1 MGLTIFDASEED
13 GTKAQPLY
21 EHLAFDRL
29 ESIHSGEGSLEFED
43 AEPHPPAERLRDA
56 VVPLGQE
63 DTEYHPGDDGHTL
76 RETSEEG
83 DGDFP
88 QPSFDIMSVVH
99 GMGIIRGL
107 NANRCR
113 RKKMI

>member
-21 EHLAFDRL
+21 ERLAFDRL
-29 ESIHSGEGSLEFED
+29 ELIHSGEGSLEFED
-43 AEPHPPAERLRDA
+43 AEPHPPAEHLRDA
-56 VVPLGQE
+56 VVALGQE
-63 DTEYHPGDDGHTL
+63 DAESNPEEDGHPL

-83 DGDFP
+83 EGDFP

-107 NANRCR
+107 NANKCE
-113 RKKMI
+113 RKK